1 MARFRDGQS
10 AINNTYNPT
19 PYDNVLIDFN
29 QKLIN
34 TSIKAVRVKSIILD
48 SSHPRYN
55 ELGKEN
61 SIGTI
66 IFDDNITLSNKSN
79 NIESLPYARPLN
91 SNLKKY
97 PLINEIVYIFILPS
111 TNIGENTVL
120 KQAYYID
127 IISLWN
133 HPHHNAYPDIPNQ
146 QPLPQR
152 KNYDESE
159 IGSTSKI
166 IDEQYEINLGTTFKE
181 RSNVHPLLPFEG
193 DVILEGRWGNSVRFG
208 STVQNK
214 PNNWSSTGNNGDPI
228 VILRNGQLLDAS
240 NEGWIPIVE
249 DINKDLSSIYLTSTQ
264 QVPIKVAQAVYNSY
278 SEQPINPN
286 QYQDKQIILN
296 SGRLVLNSNKDHILL
311 SSAQTIGFNAIK
323 GFNFDTKSSFIIDSP
338 LIKLGGKNATESILK
353 GDTTI
358 NLLSGLVNQLIAL
371 ATALQSVTTPAGP
384 AVAPAATQLIPY
396 LTQLKAELETTTKS
410 LISKT
415 L

>member
-10 AINNTYNPT
+10 AINNTYNST
-19 PYDNVLIDFN
+19 PYDNVLGNLFS
-29 QKLIN
+29 K
-34 TSIKAVRVKSIILD
+34 IKTLDSNVVRVKSIILD
-48 SSHPRYN
+48 STHPRYN

-66 IFDDNITLSNKSN
+66 IFDDNIELSNKSN
-79 NIESLPYARPLN
+79 NIESLPYAKPLN
-91 SNLKKY
+91 NNIKHY
-97 PLINEIVYIFILPS
+97 PLINELVAVFRFPS
-111 TNIGENTVL
+111 REIGKNTAI
-120 KQAYYID
+120 KQTYYTD
-127 IISLWN
+127 IISIWN
-133 HPHHNAYPDIPNQ
+133 SPHHNAYPDIPNQ

-152 KNYDESE
+152 KNYNESE

-166 IDEQYEINLGTTFKE
+166 IDEQYEINLGATFKE
-181 RSNVHPLLPFEG
+181 RSNIHPLLPFEG
-193 DVILEGRWGNSVRFG
+193 DVILEGRWGNSIRFG

-228 VILRNGQLLDAS
+228 VILRNGQLSDAS
-240 NEGWIPIVE
+240 NEGWVPIVE
-249 DINKDLSSIYLTSTQ
+249 DINKDISSIYLTSTQ
-264 QVPIKVAQAVYNSY
+264 QIPIKVAQAIYNSY

-286 QYQDKQIILN
+286 QYPDKQIILN
-296 SGRLVLNSNKDHILL
+296 SGRLVFNSNKDHILL
-311 SSAQTIGFNAIK
+311 SSAQTIGFNAVK
-323 GFNFDTKSSFIIDSP
+323 GFNFDTKSSFIIDAP
-338 LIKLGGKNATESILK
+338 LIKLGGKDATESILK

-358 NLLSGLVNQLIAL
+358 KLLSGLVNQLIAL
-371 ATALQSVTTPAGP
+371 ATALQSVTTPSGP